1 MSLMKTLAL
10 VAAAC
15 TTQSKV
21 LCGMETN
28 LPEPWKSEIGKLR
41 GEFDAVLAK
50 MPPTEQVATAT
61 GVNEGLRE
69 LSWAVE
75 RLVSINEAMTG
86 MVSKLRGESDTVLA
100 SMPDRVAAAVTEKIT
115 AGELVTSE
123 QAAKNVSD
131 AVAAVDARHA
141 LANTRRATLVT
152 AGLPMPSESLLAAD
166 EAAFESAR
174 TEAVNRTEALKKKGV
189 VLNGAPLTD
198 LVWASKPDFEQ
209 RIGLIDAVLATGKRG
224 PDPTLGG
231 QEQQAVQV
239 CV

>member
-28 LPEPWKSEIGKLR
+28 LPEPWKTEIGKLR

-50 MPPTEQVATAT
+50 MPVTEQVDAAG
-61 GVNEGLRE
+61 GVNQGLRE
-69 LSWAVE
+69 LSYAVE

-86 MVSKLRGESDTVLA
+86 MVSRLRGESDTVLA
-100 SMPDRVAAAVTEKIT
+100 SMPDRVSAAVTEKIA

-141 LANTRRATLVT
+141 LANGRRGALVT
-152 AGLPMPSESLLAAD
+152 AGLPMPPESVLTA
-166 EAAFESAR
+166 E
-174 TEAVNRTEALKKKGV
+174 EAVFDAARSEAVSRTEALKKKGV
-189 VLNGAPLTD
+189 ALNGAPVAD

-209 RIGLIDAVLATGKRG
+209 RIGLIDAVLAAGKRG

-231 QEQQAVQV
+231 QEQQTVQV